1 MSTFAKPL
9 PWVVALLLA
18 LSAPLAA
25 QPASLGSV
33 DQGDPDLT
41 ATAPIAWFGSLE
53 QGFAEAKRTG
63 KAILIFSAAP
73 QCNKI
78 PGVW

>member
-1 MSTFAKPL
+1 MRLTSIPL
-9 PWVVALLLA
+9 AALVLLLA
-18 LSAPLAA
+18 SAAPLSA
-25 QPASLGSV
+25 QPAVLENA

-41 ATAPIAWFGSLE
+41 ATAPIAWFGSLQ

-63 KAILIFSAAP
+63 KAILVFSATP
-73 QCNKI
+73 QCHNI

>member
-1 MSTFAKPL
+1 MIAKSWPPAL
-9 PWVVALLLA
+9 VLLLA
-18 LSAPLAA
+18 SIAPAGA
-25 QPASLGSV
+25 QPAVLENA

-53 QGFAEAKRTG
+53 SGFAEAKRAV
-63 KAILIFSAAP
+63 KPVLVFSAAP
-73 QCNKI
+73 QCHNV